1 MRCVTK
7 VVGTHHVT
15 GDQVRFDTIK
25 EAAKFAKMKSS
36 TLAFRIKTRSKLLDG
51 NGYHYE
57 MIEPTEE
64 ELLRRVKRKE
74 KQTERVFRSD
84 DAVLDTKYRIV
95 TYQTRN
101 LRECITPCPY
111 RDNPKPMIGS
121 VNCVRCSSFR
131 GRNKVTHQVACNRS
145 NL

>member
-1 MRCVTK
+1 MRCGTK

-15 GDQVRFDTIK
+15 GEQVRFDTIK
-25 EAAKFAKMKSS
+25 EAAKFARMKSS
-36 TLAFRIKTRSKLLDG
+36 TLAFRIKNKSKLFDD
-51 NGYHYE
+51 NGYIYE
-57 MIEPTEE
+57 IVEPTEE

-74 KQTERVFRSD
+74 RQSERVFRSD
-84 DAVLDTKYRIV
+84 DTELDTKYRIV
-95 TYQTRN
+95 TYKVRN
-101 LRECITPCPY
+101 LRECITPCPH

-131 GRNKVTHQVACNRS
+131 GRNKETHQVACNRS